1 VDIEKRGHVTSSE
14 APENPFRAL
23 SARCGIVSPV
33 LTSLRTRLAPA
44 AAVLAALAL
53 TAACGSSSSSADGGH
68 DGGHDITARPT
79 PSTAS
84 PAGTVVRITIAG
96 DNVDPAGSRV
106 QVSKGTPVTLLI
118 SADKAGELHVH
129 STPEQHVEFP
139 AGSSAATLTLDQPGV
154 VEVEDHALDKLIVQL
169 EVR

>member
-1 VDIEKRGHVTSSE
+1 
-14 APENPFRAL
+14 
-23 SARCGIVSPV
+23 V
-33 LTSLRTRLAPA
+33 LTTVRTRLVPA

-53 TAACGSSSSSADGGH
+53 TAACGSSSGSADGD
-68 DGGHDITARPT
+68 DGGHDITAQPT

-84 PAGTVVRITIAG
+84 PSGTVVRITIAG
-96 DNVDPAGSRV
+96 DKIDPAGSRV
-106 QVSKGTPVTLLI
+106 QVKKGEPVTLLI
-118 SADKAGELHVH
+118 NADKAGELHVH

-139 AGSSAATLTLDQPGV
+139 AGSSAATLTIDQPGV